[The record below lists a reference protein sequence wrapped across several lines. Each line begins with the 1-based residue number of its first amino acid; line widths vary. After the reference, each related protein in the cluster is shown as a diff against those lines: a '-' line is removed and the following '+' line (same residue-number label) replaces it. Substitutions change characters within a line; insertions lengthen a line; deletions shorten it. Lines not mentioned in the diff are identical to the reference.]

1 MIMATSTGGDRSET
15 VASMLIALLEAKQYY
30 PKGETA
36 TAKAEDMG
44 AAFKVLYAA
53 VAQAERDGSK
63 GAAAEPLRM

>member
-1 MIMATSTGGDRSET
+1 
-15 VASMLIALLEAKQYY
+15 MLIALLEAKQYY